1 MRPRNFLAALTVVVV
16 AVPMAAQQRPIFDV
30 DDFVDPRQHDGA
42 VFASRLV
49 LGGVN
54 GYVDD
59 YRPLHRN
66 AHFVSLANSFYWS
79 DFQADYKH
87 SEVRAEPP
95 PPVQVCNCNPPVY
108 FPTAPQDDET
118 PLPPRPGG
126 RDTLQ
131 FAWYGGNEV
140 KLRYR
145 LSVSNQA
152 IDTDVRYPN
161 TNTVAQTLHGRE
173 RSVGVEG
180 DAHFPIIGFGT
191 VNFARTVRSGTADDR
206 TQSELA
212 YTSRFPGFAFRRL
225 LFRGT
230 LTVGGV
236 TGRGAGGINLV
247 HPILEAFW
255 HDQTTR
261 VNFHL
266 AWSPSSTRSGANG
279 WETHHQI
286 ALFSDWGLVKLFRK
300 PSPTPSSAPA
310 AASPP
315 PPPSP

>member
-1 MRPRNFLAALTVVVV
+1 MLRTFAAASILLIAT
-16 AVPMAAQQRPIFDV
+16 AAAAQQRSIFDI
-30 DDFVDPRQHDGA
+30 DDFVDPRQHDVP

-49 LGGVN
+49 LGGAN

-66 AHFVSLANSFYWS
+66 AHFISIANSYYRGN
-79 DFQADYKH
+79 FQFDYKH

-95 PPVQVCNCNPPVY
+95 PPVQVCNCDPPVY
-108 FPTAPQDDET
+108 FPTPPQLDET
-118 PLPPRPGG
+118 PAPPRPGG
-126 RDTLQ
+126 RDMLQ
-131 FAWYGGNEV
+131 LGWYAGTDV

-145 LSVSNQA
+145 LSVSNQS
-152 IDTDVRYPN
+152 IDTDLLYAN
-161 TNTVAQTLHGRE
+161 TKSVARTLHGYE

-180 DAHFPIIGFGT
+180 DAHVPIIGFGT
-191 VNFARTVRSGTADDR
+191 FHFARTLRSGTAEDR
-206 TQSELA
+206 RQNELA
-212 YTSRFPGFAFRRL
+212 YTEHFPGIAYRRIL
-225 LFRGT
+225 LRGT

-236 TGRGAGGINLV
+236 SGRGVGGINLV
-247 HPILEAFW
+247 NPIFEAFW
-255 HDQTTR
+255 HDQTTHA
-261 VNFHL
+261 NFHL

-286 ALFSDWGLVKLFRK
+286 ALLSDWGLVKVFRK
-300 PSPTPSSAPA
+300 PTPAPSSTPA